1 MKLAISFSSPA
12 LPDAGTLVLFCFEGR
27 VLSASAATA
36 NERTGGALRRAI
48 DSGRFTGAKDQVLDV
63 VAPAGMSV
71 ARIVLVGLGKAAEV
85 DALAVEYAAGRLVAH
100 LANSGE
106 RVLSVA
112 VDPLD
117 GAALDA
123 AGFTAHFAAGAQLR
137 AYAFDRYR
145 TRQKEEEK
153 PSLERL
159 VLLCADPAAA
169 EAAHAR
175 LAPVAESVGFARDL
189 VNEPANILY
198 PVEFARRAQETLSG
212 LGVEVEVLGR
222 KALDEIGMRLLI
234 AVAQGSIREPQ
245 VVVMRWNGGGDAAP
259 VALVGKGV
267 CFDSGGIS
275 LKPAAGMDEMKMD
288 MGGAAAVV
296 GTMRTLAAR
305 NAKANVV
312 GIIGLVENMPG
323 GEAQRPGDIV
333 RSLAGQTVE
342 VLNTDAEGRLVL
354 ADCLAYVQDRF
365 KPRAIVDLA
374 TLTGAIIISLGHE
387 YAGLFSNDDGL
398 SGQLTAPGKV
408 VGEEV
413 RRLPMG
419 EVYDKKLKSKWAD
432 IANISGG
439 RDAGSITAAQ
449 FLRRFVNNGTPWAHL
464 DIAGTAWIGEDK
476 PTVPRGGTG
485 FGVRLLDQLIAANY
499 EAS

>member
-1 MKLAISFSSPA
+1 MKLAISFSSLA
-12 LPDAGTLVLFCFEGR
+12 LPDAGTLALFCFEGR

-48 DSGRFTGAKDQVLDV
+48 DSGRFTGAKGQMLDV
-63 VAPAGMSV
+63 IAPAGMSI
-71 ARIVLVGLGKAAEV
+71 ARIVLIGLGKTAEV
-85 DALAVEYAAGRLVAH
+85 DALATEYAAGALVAH
-100 LANSGE
+100 LANSGA
-106 RVLSVA
+106 RTLSVA

-123 AGFTAHFAAGAQLR
+123 AGFAAHFAAGAQLR
-137 AYAFDRYR
+137 AYVFDRYR
-145 TRQKEEEK
+145 TKQKEEEK
-153 PSLERL
+153 PSLEGL
-159 VLLCADPAAA
+159 VLLSGDPAAA

-222 KALDEIGMRLLI
+222 KALEEIGMRLLV

-245 VVVMRWNGGGDAAP
+245 VVVMRWNGGDAAP

-296 GTMRTLAAR
+296 GTLRTLAAR
-305 NAKANVV
+305 KAKANVV
-312 GIIGLVENMPG
+312 GVIGLVENMPG

-398 SGQLTAPGKV
+398 SGQLTAAGKV

-413 RRLPMG
+413 WRLPMG

-449 FLRRFVNNGTPWAHL
+449 FLQRFVNNGTPWAHL

-476 PTVPRGGTG
+476 ATVPRGGTG